1 MSVMIN
7 GENFETEV
15 LKSDKTVILDFYA
28 DWCGPCKK
36 MKPIVEAIAEENTNI
51 KLGTINVDDSPELA
65 AKFKIMSIPTLVVM
79 KNGVETAKAVG
90 MRSRSEILQML
101 G

>member
-1 MSVMIN
+1 MSIMIN
-7 GENFETEV
+7 SENFETEV

-36 MKPIVEAIAEENTNI
+36 MKPVVEAIAEENAEL

-79 KNGVETAKAVG
+79 KNGVETAKSVG
-90 MRSRSEILQML
+90 LRSKSEILKML

>member
-1 MSVMIN
+1 MSIMIN
-7 GENFETEV
+7 AENFETEV

-36 MKPIVEAIAEENTNI
+36 MKPIVEAIAEETAGL

-65 AKFKIMSIPTLVVM
+65 AKFKVMSIPTLVVM

-90 MRSRSEILQML
+90 LRSKSEILKML

>member
-1 MSVMIN
+1 MSIMIN
-7 GENFETEV
+7 SENFETEV

-36 MKPIVEAIAEENTNI
+36 MKPVVEAIAEENAEL

-79 KNGVETAKAVG
+79 KNGQVANTSVG
-90 MRSRSEILQML
+90 VINKQKILEL
-101 G
+101 VK